1 MRALSGRSR
10 VAAII
15 VPCGLRNFRKCDV
28 SATGGTQAPSAPSQ
42 SMFRLLCLPMA
53 SLLPTPRSGKLWSTI
68 VWAAHARTI
77 RVYVTWR
84 AESQVQEQVE
94 KLNGRRI
101 RRSKI
106 DKIICPVRRKSA
118 QRLSMIPK
126 SGYRFSEKIMLQHKR
141 CVRASFRA
149 ACGSSFKEAPNC
161 QPAAGLLLSVGCL
174 NWRPSPTNI
183 RYFVKLGARSQASL
197 TAALRQASMAE
208 RP

>member
-15 VPCGLRNFRKCDV
+15 VPCGLQKVRRKRNRRN
-28 SATGGTQAPSAPSQ
+28 STQPVCSDSCACPRHPCCQPRGAASSGQPS
-42 SMFRLLCLPMA
+42 F
-53 SLLPTPRSGKLWSTI
+53 
-68 VWAAHARTI
+68 WAAHARTI
-77 RVYVTWR
+77 HVYVTWR

-101 RRSKI
+101 RRSKTDRI
-106 DKIICPVRRKSA
+106 EYGSLARRKSA
-118 QRLSMIPK
+118 QRLAEAM
-126 SGYRFSEKIMLQHKR
+126 R
-141 CVRASFRA
+141 RASFGG

-183 RYFVKLGARSQASL
+183 RYFVKLGARFKHH
-197 TAALRQASMAE
+197 
-208 RP
+208 

>member
-53 SLLPTPRSGKLWSTI
+53 SLLPTPRSGKPL
-68 VWAAHARTI
+68 VNHHCGQLI
-77 RVYVTWR
+77 RGQAVSVLR
-84 AESQVQEQVE
+84 GVAESPVQEQVE

-101 RRSKI
+101 RRSKTDRI
-106 DKIICPVRRKSA
+106 EYGSPARRKSA
-118 QRLSMIPK
+118 QRLAEAM
-126 SGYRFSEKIMLQHKR
+126 R
-141 CVRASFRA
+141 RASFGA

-183 RYFVKLGARSQASL
+183 RYFVKLGARFIHH
-197 TAALRQASMAE
+197 
-208 RP
+208 